1 MNGLRVILLELIGER
16 GAMRVVSKVLYLVGV
31 IIMIYG
37 TRTIIVANMIT

>member
-1 MNGLRVILLELIGER
+1 
-16 GAMRVVSKVLYLVGV
+16 VLYLVGA

>member
-1 MNGLRVILLELIGER
+1 
-16 GAMRVVSKVLYLVGV
+16 VSKVLYLVGV